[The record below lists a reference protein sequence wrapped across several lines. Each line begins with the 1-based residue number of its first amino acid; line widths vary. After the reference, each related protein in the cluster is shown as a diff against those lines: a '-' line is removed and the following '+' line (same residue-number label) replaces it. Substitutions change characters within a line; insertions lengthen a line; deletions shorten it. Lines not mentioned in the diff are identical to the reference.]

1 MMKHGLIIDD
11 NRQTAEALNSLL
23 RLWDISTRIALMPST
38 AMAILNE
45 NLPDIIFLDV
55 NMPGLNGFEVLAY
68 IKREPRLMRI
78 PVIIITSDDQSETA
92 KRAIQSGAQAIVI
105 KPVMPETLEVAL
117 TKANIL

>member
-92 KRAIQSGAQAIVI
+92 KRAIQSDAQAIVI

>member
-1 MMKHGLIIDD
+1 
-11 NRQTAEALNSLL
+11 
-23 RLWDISTRIALMPST
+23 MPST

-45 NLPDIIFLDV
+45 NLPDILFLEV

-92 KRAIQSGAQAIVI
+92 KRAIQSDAQAIVI